1 MNKETKIQ
9 FWHIFIGIVII
20 LFSIL
25 MLFAISGNILY
36 LVKDYRILQ
45 NSELSFFRII
55 KLDFPLLSNPI
66 GPFGVF
72 FGFWIVYIF
81 GKFFSISLL
90 LGTALLGFFSIF
102 LRTEKHPF
110 QKTICFIVFAFFFN
124 LILFILRPESQL
136 NAGLIP
142 WEFFQFLIR
151 IFDYT
156 GTLIISLALV
166 IVCLLFIF
174 EVDNVTK
181 FFKFIFKAS
190 YSFLKFV
197 FKKEPNKIVKLKK
210 EKKIFPK
217 KIKIIDDEK
226 KPLTIPNI
234 TDHVLSNKKKETEIK
249 KTKPE
254 KFVRKLSQDK
264 KDMPDEPLRKYVIP
278 DIEDFLTSTQ
288 STKRDREEIEANI
301 KHVSEILVQKLA
313 EFNVE
318 AEVKNVN
325 IGPIITQYEIEPA
338 PGVKVNKFH
347 ALADDLSLAIK
358 ATSIRVQAP
367 IPGRGLVGIEIP
379 NVYRDTIYLKDVM
392 LSAEMKAIKSK
403 LVFGLGKDIAGKPFV
418 ADLSLMPHLLIAGA
432 TGSGKSVC
440 VNSLICSLLFR
451 VTPEEVRFILIDP
464 KRIELSVY
472 EGIPHL
478 IQNVVTNNEDA
489 LIALDWSVAEMDKR
503 YDLFQKYKVKSLNAY
518 NKEITK
524 LRKKDGSIE
533 EDTLPF
539 IVIIVDELADLMMTV
554 GREVERPITRLA
566 QMARAI
572 GIHLV
577 LATQRPSIKVI
588 TGIIKANFPSRI
600 AFQVSSK
607 IDSRVIIDA
616 NGAEKLLGLG
626 DSLYLPPGSGKT
638 ERIHGAFIKPSEI
651 HDLIDYLKTQPKPE
665 KEITIISETQSEIGD
680 FDYDDELFPEAA
692 VAVVTAGTAS
702 VSMLQRHFKIG
713 YARAGRLIDMM
724 EKAGIIGPHVGSKSR
739 EVLSTEEDM
748 KIYGFIPD

>member
-9 FWHIFIGIVII
+9 FWHIFMGIVII

-25 MLFAISGNILY
+25 MLFAISGNILS

-72 FGFWIVYIF
+72 FGFWLVYIF
-81 GKFFSISLL
+81 GKFFSILLL

-124 LILFILRPESQL
+124 LILFVLRPESQL

-142 WEFFQFLIR
+142 WELFLFLIR

-156 GTLIISLALV
+156 GTLIISFALV

-174 EVDNVTK
+174 EVDNVKK
-181 FFKFIFKAS
+181 FFVFIFKS
-190 YSFLKFV
+190 FYSFLKFV
-197 FKKEPNKIVKLKK
+197 FKKESDKKVKLKK
-210 EKKIFPK
+210 EKKKFPK
-217 KIKIIDDEK
+217 KIKIVDDEK
-226 KPLTIPNI
+226 KPVTTPKII
-234 TDHVLSNKKKETEIK
+234 DHVLSNKKKEIEKIK
-249 KTKPE
+249 PK

-264 KDMPDEPLRKYVIP
+264 NDIPDEPLRKYEIP
-278 DIEDFLTSTQ
+278 EIEDFLSSTQ
-288 STKRDREEIEANI
+288 SSRRDREEIEDNI
-301 KHVSEILVQKLA
+301 KHVSKILVQKLA

-347 ALADDLSLAIK
+347 ALADDLALAIK

-379 NVYRDTIYLKDVM
+379 NVNRDTIYLKDVM
-392 LSAEMKAIKSK
+392 LSDEMKSMKSK
-403 LVFGLGKDIAGKPFV
+403 LVFGLGKDISGKPFS

-489 LIALDWSVAEMDKR
+489 LIALNWSVAEMDKR

-518 NKEITK
+518 NQEIVK
-524 LRKKDGSIE
+524 LRKKDDSIE
-533 EDTLPF
+533 DDTLPF

-626 DSLYLPPGSGKT
+626 DSLYLPPGTGKT
-638 ERIHGAFIKPSEI
+638 ERIHGAYIKPSEI

-665 KEITIISETQSEIGD
+665 KEITIISETQSEMGD

-739 EVLSTEEDM
+739 DVLSTEEDM